1 MIIDE
6 YYNRIRGYLIGSI
19 IPSSLI
25 NLVEFNSVDTKELI
39 NLGISRD
46 KYLIGVP
53 TSHKENLNKI
63 GV

>member
-1 MIIDE
+1 MI
-6 YYNRIRGYLIGSI
+6 GFI

-25 NLVEFNSVDTKELI
+25 YLVEFNSVDTKELI

-53 TSHKENLNKI
+53 KSHKENLNKI